1 MYVCKKM
8 NFHSFIELAIQV
20 KFKSSQRE
28 REREREREE
37 GTYGDVEIRAWG
49 QGVVGG
55 REGGIVGHA

>member
-1 MYVCKKM
+1 MYVCKKK

-20 KFKSSQRE
+20 KFTSSE

>member
-1 MYVCKKM
+1 MYVCKKK
-8 NFHSFIELAIQV
+8 NFHSFIELAIRV
-20 KFKSSQRE
+20 KFKSS
-28 REREREREE
+28 EREREREE